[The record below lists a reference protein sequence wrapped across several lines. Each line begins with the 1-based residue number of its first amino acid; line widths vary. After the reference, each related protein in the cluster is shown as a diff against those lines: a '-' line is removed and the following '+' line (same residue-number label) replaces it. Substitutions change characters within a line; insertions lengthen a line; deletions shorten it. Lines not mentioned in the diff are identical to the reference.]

1 VASAGVNG
9 ANRLASNSLL
19 ECLVFGRRAAASAA
33 VATAVSAS
41 GAAQDIQP
49 LAPLPERPADLRP
62 LTNLI
67 SAHLGLLRNGSD
79 LALAQ
84 SEVEELWPR
93 YANESTEWRN
103 RLILARLMFRAA
115 ALREESRGVHRREE
129 FPDSDNFWLRRIAFR
144 NGREPYFLPV

>member
-1 VASAGVNG
+1 
-9 ANRLASNSLL
+9 LASNSLL
-19 ECLVFGRRAAASAA
+19 ECLVFARRSAASAA
-33 VATAVSAS
+33 GATAVSAS
-41 GAAQDIQP
+41 GPAQDIQI

-84 SEVEELWPR
+84 SKVEELWAR

-103 RLILARLMFRAA
+103 RLILARLMFRSA

-129 FPDSDNFWLRRIAFR
+129 FPDSDSSWLRRIVFR